1 MQINNIR
8 STPRF
13 FEASATHFDK
23 VSVETAAQLASL
35 GSDISLLISRDGT
48 VVDIAYGDGTLAG
61 YKVEAWVGSKWRDTV
76 TVESTEKIDSL
87 LADIHTAS
95 PTRRRQVNH
104 PGPAAGMP
112 DLPVDYRL
120 VAVDGLD
127 CWVALGDDL
136 RKIASIQNQLLNA
149 QLELEREY
157 RKIRDAETRYR
168 TIFQKLGQP
177 ILIVD
182 GTDRKIV
189 DANLAASRTLS
200 RPVGKLI
207 GENIISLFESGQ
219 RDMLGELMS
228 EAQHSGTAR
237 AAVARLSDLDVEQ
250 SVALEPFRE
259 NGRNSLFL
267 RLSPPP
273 GAHEND
279 GAGNRNATDVFET
292 LPESLVTIGLK
303 GTIEDL
309 NDSFLDMVGL
319 LNKERLIGRNLNN
332 WLGGSAV
339 DLNVLLA
346 KVRDEGSVRQFAT
359 VIRDDLGGV
368 KPVTVSA
375 GRFAHGGHESVCL
388 LIGGAAKREPALG
401 MSAASLAPDGAD
413 FSELIGRV
421 PLKEL
426 IREAVDVIEKMCI
439 EAALR
444 QTENNRASAAD
455 LLGLSR
461 QSLYIKLRRH
471 GLEDFGGG
479 GRGTV
484 NSN

>member
-1 MQINNIR
+1 MQIKNIR
-8 STPRF
+8 SAPRLFKASAPRF
-13 FEASATHFDK
+13 DN

-35 GSDISLLISRDGT
+35 GSDISLLIADDGT
-48 VVDIAYGDGTLAG
+48 VVDIAYGDTTLAG
-61 YKVEAWVGSKWRDTV
+61 YDVDAWVGRKWRDVV
-76 TVESTEKIDSL
+76 TVESMEKIDAL
-87 LADIHTAS
+87 LSDVRSAS

-104 PGPAAGMP
+104 PAPATNMP
-112 DLPVDYRL
+112 DLPVEYTL
-120 VAVDGLD
+120 VTVEGLD

-182 GTDRKIV
+182 GTERKIV
-189 DANLAASRTLS
+189 DANLAASRALL

-207 GENIISLFESGQ
+207 GENIIALFEAGQ

-228 EAQHSGTAR
+228 EAQHSGTPR
-237 AAVARLSDLDVEQ
+237 ATVARLAEVDLEQ

-259 NGRNSLFL
+259 NGRNNLFM
-267 RLSPPP
+267 RLSAAP
-273 GAHEND
+273 GAHED
-279 GAGNRNATDVFET
+279 ETAGDRDATDVFET
-292 LPESLVTIGLK
+292 LPESLVTISLK
-303 GTIEDL
+303 GTIENL
-309 NDSFLDMVGL
+309 NDTFLDMVGL

-359 VIRDDLGGV
+359 VVRDELGGV

-388 LIGGAAKREPALG
+388 LIGAATKRDSALG

-444 QTENNRASAAD
+444 QTDNNRASAAD

-479 GRGTV
+479 SRGSV
-484 NSN
+484 NSP